1 MGCLKLGTILLFH
14 SSFYSLIFGFVFL
27 AILLYV
33 YIVSYLY
40 VSKKTSKGVTLRMVN
55 LVFLIFTIY
64 LLAVLGGIFGDLLAI
79 LTVLTYIGIVKAS
92 WKRIGTLRN
101 LLIGRMVIG
110 SVKREQTK

>member
-1 MGCLKLGTILLFH
+1 
-14 SSFYSLIFGFVFL
+14 
-27 AILLYV
+27 
-33 YIVSYLY
+33 
-40 VSKKTSKGVTLRMVN
+40 VSKKTSKGVTLKMVN

-110 SVKREQTK
+110 SVKREQPK